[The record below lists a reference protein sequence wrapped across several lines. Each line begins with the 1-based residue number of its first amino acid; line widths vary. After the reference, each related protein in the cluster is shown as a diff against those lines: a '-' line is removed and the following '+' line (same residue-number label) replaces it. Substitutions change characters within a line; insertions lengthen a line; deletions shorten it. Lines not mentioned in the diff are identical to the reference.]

1 MCPTRQGRPQVHDT
15 HRKHITPLTDE
26 NLFLPA
32 TQRPARHNGHAHR
45 ADRSRRP
52 DNLHRRRRPNGINHT
67 GRQHSHGPEPQPRQ
81 RRRATSRGILRHGR
95 TAGGAVP
102 LRPEHGRQ
110 HPTAAP
116 RPRPVA
122 RSARL
127 STNTA
132 RPRAASTASRATSP
146 ASTASRAGNTA
157 GSSRTFRISDDY
169 RPAAEAYP
177 AEPRPAYVRDTTRYP
192 LKLKPG
198 QHVALNTADTNPAQ
212 ARAGHRQWLRTRHS
226 ALPRTPRR
234 LLLHGTT
241 HGNRQLPAVRLPLT
255 FTADPSLCRKLNVNR
270 LTLSQLRRHP
280 YIASTRPRPS
290 STTAAFT
297 APCAALTTSACTRT
311 SRPRQSNAYAITSNL
326 KQLSTHP

>member
-1 MCPTRQGRPQVHDT
+1 MYFPRQDRPQVHDT

-95 TAGGAVP
+95 TAGGTVSRNIYKYRAA
-102 LRPEHGRQ
+102 GGIYRQ
-110 HPTAAP
+110 P
-116 RPRPVA
+116 RDF
-122 RSARL
+122 ARL
-127 STNTA
+127 Y
-132 RPRAASTASRATSP
+132 
-146 ASTASRAGNTA
+146 GLTA
-157 GSSRTFRISDDY
+157 GQYRRLEPYIRISDDY

-198 QHVALNTADTNPAQ
+198 QHVALNTADTTLLKRVPGIGSGF
-212 ARAGHRQWLRTRHS
+212 ARAIVRYRERLGGFYSTAQLMEIGNFPQS
-226 ALPRTPRR
+226 ALPY
-234 LLLHGTT
+234 
-241 HGNRQLPAVRLPLT
+241 

-280 YIASTRPRPS
+280 YIGFYQAKTIIDHRRLHGPLRSLDDLRLYKDFPPETIERLRHYIE
-290 STTAAFT
+290 F
-297 APCAALTTSACTRT
+297 
-311 SRPRQSNAYAITSNL
+311 
-326 KQLSTHP
+326 